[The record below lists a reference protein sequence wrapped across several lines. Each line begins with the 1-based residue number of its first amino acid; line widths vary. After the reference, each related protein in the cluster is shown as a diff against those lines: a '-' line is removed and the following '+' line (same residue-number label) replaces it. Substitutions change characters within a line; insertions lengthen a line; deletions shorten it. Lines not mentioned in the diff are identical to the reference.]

1 LFSAGGSRSKRT
13 RLVAGIFGVALVLAA
28 CGGDDNG
35 GEPTGPGA
43 TTEETGATGATGG
56 NGGGGGGGGDEIIIS
71 GFAFQPSTIE
81 VSGPTE
87 FTIVNEDSVAHTFTL
102 DDGSIDET
110 LAGGGSVTV
119 TIDVSES
126 QGFVCRFHPGMEGTV
141 EVV

>member
-1 LFSAGGSRSKRT
+1 LRSKRT

-28 CGGDDNG
+28 CGGDDG
-35 GEPTGPGA
+35 GDGGTTTGPTAATGPTGE
-43 TTEETGATGATGG
+43 TT
-56 NGGGGGGGGDEIIIS
+56 GGGGGGGGDEIIMS

-87 FTIVNEDSVAHTFTL
+87 LTIVNEDTASHTFTL

-110 LAGGGSVTV
+110 LAGGESVTV

-126 QGFVCRFHPGMEGTV
+126 QGFVCRFHPGMDGTI